1 MSLQTIDDLLN
12 RSLGQLARKIPGAT
26 AIFHQQGL
34 DFCCGG
40 NKSLRRAAEEKNL
53 DSDVIAN
60 SLLRIASKGDVAATE
75 SMALPVLIDFIL
87 ENFHQVHRV
96 ELPEL
101 VRLAT
106 KVERVHSDKSDCP
119 HGLSDHLLHM
129 SHELEM
135 HMQKEEQILF
145 PMIKQ
150 GAGSMV
156 LGPISVMR
164 HEHDDHG
171 AALRELERLTNNMQP
186 PLGACNTWRALYLG
200 LQKLRNDLMQH
211 IHLENNLLFV
221 KQEELFS
228 KPQSN
233 VTCCGHCH

>member
-1 MSLQTIDDLLN
+1 MDLLD

-26 AIFHQQGL
+26 AVFHQYGL

-40 NKSLRRAAEEKNL
+40 NKSLRQAASEKML
-53 DSDVIAN
+53 DPVAIQTD
-60 SLLRIASKGDVAATE
+60 LLTLTQQNQTPATE
-75 SMALPVLIDFIL
+75 AMPLPELVDYIL
-87 ENFHQVHRV
+87 ENFHAVHRS

-101 VRLAT
+101 IRLAE
-106 KVERVHSDKSDCP
+106 KVERVHGDKSSCP
-119 HGLSDHLLHM
+119 HGLSAHLAHM
-129 SHELEM
+129 AQELEL

-171 AALRELERLTNNMQP
+171 AALRELERLTHNIQP
-186 PLGACNTWRALYLG
+186 PQGACNTWRALYLG
-200 LQKLRNDLMQH
+200 LQKLRNDLMEH

-221 KQEELFS
+221 KQEEQIAADFARKNTS
-228 KPQSN
+228 
-233 VTCCGHCH
+233 CCGSCG